1 MKLFETVE
9 QGHCCLEAEV
19 THTPVIH
26 ARPNY
31 RACSPVAF
39 GGAEATTAHSKWL
52 QAVSC
57 VSQGWFPAKLSGS
70 TEEKDHDEAKGRAS
84 VPGDKEADLRKTL

>member
-1 MKLFETVE
+1 M
-9 QGHCCLEAEV
+9 

-26 ARPNY
+26 VRPNH
-31 RACSPVAF
+31 RTCSPVAF

-57 VSQGWFPAKLSGS
+57 VSQGRFPAKLLGS
-70 TEEKDHDEAKGRAS
+70 TEEKDHGKAKGRVS
-84 VPGDKEADLRKTL
+84 VPGDRQGSCSEKNSVKAFRDGNTIDR